1 MKLEV
6 DEMADGSDQAFR
18 VDIDLGYLLK
28 GWCLVC
34 NDPIMDNEK
43 YIHRDG
49 GLCCEKCRAAY
60 KEENQ

>member
-1 MKLEV
+1 
-6 DEMADGSDQAFR
+6 MADGSDQAFR
-18 VDIDLGYLLK
+18 VDIDLGYLLM